1 LNTDTA
7 ISEST
12 GNSWQR
18 NLWAIFAAEL
28 LVMIGFSFVFP
39 FLPLYIAN
47 LGSYSA
53 QQASVWAGIAEGAG
67 GIGMFISSPIWGM
80 LADRYGKKPMV
91 LRAMFGGAISV
102 ALLAIAP
109 NVSFVI
115 IMRFLQGVLSGTVA
129 AASAL
134 VASMTPSNKRPFAMG
149 MLMTAIYIG
158 NSVGPLIGGYAAD
171 KLGFAATFIVT
182 GGLLVS
188 GGLIILFLVKEQF
201 KPTTIAERI
210 SLKSVIKMA
219 GSPQILPLLIIQ
231 FTLYAGP
238 NMVAPIIPLL
248 FQQLNPLGNV
258 ATAAGIAIAI
268 AGALAGITAIGV
280 GKLGERVPIKTIL
293 IICCFGTALAY
304 IPPMFVTTVPQLTV
318 FIALRGLINGG
329 ITTTSYTLLSLS
341 VPENRQGV
349 IFGLGQSA
357 TSLGSGIGPVIGGAL
372 GSATG
377 LRYVFTYT
385 TAMYLL
391 ATILIFFTLPKKSH
405 QSL

>member
-1 LNTDTA
+1 M
-7 ISEST
+7 SESS
-12 GNSWQR
+12 GNTWQR
-18 NLWAIFAAEL
+18 NLWAIFVAEL

-39 FLPLYIAN
+39 FLPLYIEK
-47 LGSYSA
+47 LGHYTV

-67 GIGMFISSPIWGM
+67 GIGMFISSPIWGI

-91 LRAMFGGAISV
+91 LRAMFGGAITV

-109 NVSFVI
+109 NVAFI
-115 IMRFLQGVLSGTVA
+115 LGMRFIQGVFSGTVA

-149 MLMTAIYIG
+149 VLMTAIYIG

-171 KLGFAATFIVT
+171 KLGFTITFIIT
-182 GGLLVS
+182 GALLAS
-188 GGLIILFLVKEQF
+188 GGLIILFMVKEKF
-201 KPTTIAERI
+201 EPPKAKEKV

-219 GSPQILPLLIIQ
+219 GSPQILPLLVIQ
-231 FTLYAGP
+231 FCLYAGP

-248 FQQLNPLGNV
+248 MQQLNPLGDA

-268 AGALAGITAIGV
+268 AGAMAGITATIV
-280 GKLGERVPIKTIL
+280 GRLGERVPIKTIL
-293 IICCFGTALAY
+293 MVCCFGTALAY
-304 IPPMFVTTVPQLTV
+304 IPPLFVTTVPQLTV
-318 FIALRGLINGG
+318 FIGLRGLVNGG

-341 VPENRQGV
+341 VPENKQGI

-357 TSLGSGIGPVIGGAL
+357 TSLGNGIGPLVGGAL
-372 GSATG
+372 GSSIG
-377 LRYVFTYT
+377 LKHVFAFT

-391 ATILIFFTLPKKSH
+391 ATVLIIFTLPKKSR